1 MALPFGKG
9 RWRQLHS
16 GRPTFYKDTIFVSP
30 CQVHLGFSVRFF
42 PISGAAPSP
51 GTAALLPAI
60 LIEGVKTVC
69 HGSVPEGI
77 LYLAATAAVQF
88 ARGQSA
94 ETIELMGAF
103 FNVLGDNLT
112 LLSLSAP
119 SAQE

>member
-1 MALPFGKG
+1 M
-9 RWRQLHS
+9 
-16 GRPTFYKDTIFVSP
+16 
-30 CQVHLGFSVRFF
+30 
-42 PISGAAPSP
+42 
-51 GTAALLPAI
+51 
-60 LIEGVKTVC
+60 C